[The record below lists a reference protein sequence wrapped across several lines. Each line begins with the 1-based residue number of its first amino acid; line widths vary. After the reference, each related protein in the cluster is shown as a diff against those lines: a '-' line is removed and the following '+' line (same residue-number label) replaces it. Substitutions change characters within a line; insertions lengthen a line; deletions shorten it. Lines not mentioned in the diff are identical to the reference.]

1 MMRVLVTGG
10 AGFIGS
16 HLTDLLLAEGHGV
29 VALDSLDAQVHP
41 ARTRPAYLDPRVTL
55 IVADVRDR
63 DGLRKAI
70 DGVDAVFHLAAAVGV
85 GQSQYEIAR
94 YVDVNVGGTASLLD
108 LLANEK
114 HTVRKVVVASSMSIY
129 GEGLYNGKVPVPTPE
144 SKERDCQSVYALT
157 KRDQEEYTL
166 LWGRT
171 YGIPAV
177 AARLFNTY
185 GARQSLSNPYTGAA
199 AIFLSRA
206 RRALPP
212 LIYEDGAQQRDFVD
226 VRDVAR
232 AFVLLLESDRAN
244 GCALNVASGN
254 PITILALAQRIC
266 ALTGSGVEPEV
277 TGRVRKGDI
286 RHCVAD
292 ISAIRAL
299 GFEPEIN
306 LDRGLADLA
315 AWTEAEELAAD
326 DAQVNAELEKRQLL
340 V

>member
-1 MMRVLVTGG
+1 MRVLVTGG

-16 HLTDLLLAEGHGV
+16 HLCDLLLRRGDEV
-29 VALDSLDAQVHP
+29 IVLDNLDAQVHP
-41 ARTRPAYLDPRVTL
+41 ANTLPAYLDPRVQL
-55 IVADVRDR
+55 VVGDVRDR
-63 DGLRKAI
+63 DALRTAI
-70 DGVDAVFHLAAAVGV
+70 TGVEAVFHLAAVVGV

-108 LLANEK
+108 LLANET

-129 GEGLYNGKVPVPTPE
+129 GEGSYRGDEPVPTPE

-171 YGIPAV
+171 YGIPVV

-185 GARQSLSNPYTGAA
+185 GARQSLNNPYTGAA

-232 AFVLLLESDRAN
+232 AFLLMLESDAAN
-244 GCALNVASGN
+244 GRAFNVASGH
-254 PITILALAQRIC
+254 PITILTLAQRIC
-266 ALTGSGVEPEV
+266 ALTKTGVEPQV

-286 RHCVAD
+286 RHCIAD

-299 GFEPEIN
+299 GFAPEID
-306 LDRGLADLA
+306 LDRGLSDLA
-315 AWTEAEELAAD
+315 AWTEAEEIAAD
-326 DAQVNAELEKRQLL
+326 DARVNAELEQRRLL

>member
-1 MMRVLVTGG
+1 MRVLVTGG

-16 HLTDLLLAEGHGV
+16 HLCDLLLLRGYDV
-29 VALDSLDAQVHP
+29 IVLDNLDAQVHP
-41 ARTRPAYLDPRVTL
+41 ANARPAYLDPRVPL
-55 IVADVRDR
+55 ITADVRDR
-63 DGLRKAI
+63 DALRKAI
-70 DGVDAVFHLAAAVGV
+70 VGFEAIFHLAAVVGV

-114 HTVRKVVVASSMSIY
+114 HNVRKVIVASSMSIY
-129 GEGLYNGKVPVPTPE
+129 GEGSHAGNEPVPTPE

-185 GARQSLSNPYTGAA
+185 GARQSLRNPYTGAA

-206 RRALPP
+206 RRALAP

-232 AFVLLLESDRAN
+232 AFVLMLESDAAN
-244 GCALNVASGN
+244 GRAFNVASGH

-286 RHCVAD
+286 RHCIAD

-299 GFEPEIN
+299 GFAPEID
-306 LDRGLADLA
+306 LDRGLTDLA
-315 AWTEAEELAAD
+315 SWTEAEEIAAD
-326 DAQVNAELEKRQLL
+326 DAKVNAELEQRRLL

>member
-1 MMRVLVTGG
+1 MRVLVTGG

-16 HLTDLLLAEGHGV
+16 HLCDLLLRRGDDV
-29 VALDSLDAQVHP
+29 IALDNLDAQVHP
-41 ARTRPAYLDPRVTL
+41 ANARPAYLDPRVPL

-63 DGLRKAI
+63 DSLRKAMS
-70 DGVDAVFHLAAAVGV
+70 GVEAVFHLAAVVGV

-114 HTVRKVVVASSMSIY
+114 HTVRKVIVASSMSIY
-129 GEGLYNGKVPVPTPE
+129 GEGSYIGNEPAPTPE

-185 GARQSLSNPYTGAA
+185 GARQSLRNPYTGAA

-206 RRALPP
+206 RRGLPP

-232 AFVLLLESDRAN
+232 AFVLMLESNAAN
-244 GCALNVASGN
+244 GRALNVASGH

-266 ALTGSGVEPEV
+266 ALTGTGVEPEV

-286 RHCVAD
+286 RHCIAD
-292 ISAIRAL
+292 TSAIRAL
-299 GFEPEIN
+299 GFAPQID
-306 LDRGLADLA
+306 LDRGLTDLA
-315 AWTEAEELAAD
+315 AWTEAEEIAAD
-326 DAQVNAELEKRQLL
+326 DARVNAELEQRRLL

>member
-1 MMRVLVTGG
+1 MRILVTGG

-16 HLTDLLLAEGHGV
+16 HLSDLLLAQGHEV

-41 ARTRPAYLDPRVTL
+41 ARMRPAYLDSRVQL
-55 IVADVRDR
+55 IEGDIRDR
-63 DGLRKAI
+63 SALREAI
-70 DGVDAVFHLAAAVGV
+70 AGAEAIFHLAAVVGV

-94 YVDVNVGGTASLLD
+94 YVDVNVGGTAALLD
-108 LLANEK
+108 LLANET
-114 HTVRKVVVASSMSIY
+114 HGVQKVIVASSMSIY
-129 GEGLYNGKVPVPTPE
+129 GEGAYEGNEPAPTKE

-185 GARQSLSNPYTGAA
+185 GARQSLRNPYTGAA

-206 RRALPP
+206 RRALSP

-232 AFVLLLESDRAN
+232 AFSLMLTADAAN
-244 GCALNVASGN
+244 GLALNVASGN
-254 PITILALAQRIC
+254 PITILDLARRIC
-266 ALTGSGVEPEV
+266 ALTGTGVEPEV

-286 RHCVAD
+286 RHCIAD

-299 GFEPEIN
+299 GFAPEIS
-306 LDRGLADLA
+306 LERGLTDLA
-315 AWTEAEELAAD
+315 AWTEAEEIAAD
-326 DAQVNAELEKRQLL
+326 DARVNAELEQRQLL